1 MKILDPIVIFLS
13 SDYDDFSGLDS
24 RPSSQRSKKT
34 LRQVSSLLFIATP
47 TSGKKKLEDLDSS
60 TLVDLIKDYMIENED
75 LR

>member
-1 MKILDPIVIFLS
+1 MKISWQYFV
-13 SDYDDFSGLDS
+13 DS
-24 RPSSQRSKKT
+24 LILGFVKT
-34 LRQVSSLLFIATP
+34 CDELGIGQVSSLLFIATP